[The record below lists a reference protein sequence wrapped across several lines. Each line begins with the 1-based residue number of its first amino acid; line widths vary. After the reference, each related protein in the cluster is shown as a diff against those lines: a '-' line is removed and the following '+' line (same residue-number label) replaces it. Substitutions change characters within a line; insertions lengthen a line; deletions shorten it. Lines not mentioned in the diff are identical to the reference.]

1 MSFYQELSWYYDEV
15 FTVTADEMSFVKDRL
30 KGRRK
35 ILDLGCGSGNKTEL
49 LAESG
54 RLIVGLDLD
63 PAMIELA
70 RSRHLAPGLE
80 YRVGDL
86 TDFAREFPPASFDA
100 LLCLGNTLPHLAEP
114 GQLSRF
120 MEQVSAALAPGG
132 DLLIQILNYDH
143 ILDDQVRELPRIETE
158 RLVFYRNY
166 DWSGSGDP
174 QEIRFRTRLEI
185 KGGPAYD
192 NDIPLRPIRRAELEA
207 LMAENFAKPIFFGG
221 YDGRPLS
228 RDSLPLLCLTLRKQ
242 DCAYRPN
249 SLHH

>member
-1 MSFYQELSWYYDEV
+1 MSFYQELSRYYDEV
-15 FTVTADEMSFVKDRL
+15 FAVTAAEMSFVKEQL
-30 KGRRK
+30 KGRRN

-70 RSRHLAPGLE
+70 RSRHWGPGLE

-86 TDFAREFPPASFDA
+86 TSFSLDFPPASFDA
-100 LLCLGNTLPHLAEP
+100 LLCLGNTLPHLIKP
-114 GQLSRF
+114 GQLHRF
-120 MEQVSAALAPGG
+120 MEQSSAALAPGG

-143 ILDDQVRELPRIETE
+143 ILDDQVRALPLIETE
-158 RLVFYRNY
+158 RLVFRRYY
-166 DWSGSGDP
+166 DWSGPGDP
-174 QEIRFRTRLEI
+174 SEIRFRTRLEI

-192 NDIPLRPIRRAELEA
+192 NDIPLQPIRRAVLEA
-207 LMAENFAKPIFFGG
+207 LMADNYEKSVFFGG

-228 RDSLPLLCLTLRKQ
+228 RDSLPLLCLAQRK
-242 DCAYRPN
+242 
-249 SLHH
+249 